1 MLCIT
6 GNGLKTT
13 DALMNRMTLDAPIEP
28 RMAAFEKFM
37 GQAMAVSAAA
47 S

>member
-13 DALMNRMTLDAPIEP
+13 DPLVSRMTLDEPIEP

-37 GQAMAVSAAA
+37 GNAMAVSATA